1 MPGEVQ
7 FHNHLSTHAIAT
19 GMIAPPAYT
28 PAMLAD
34 LIRRFTAPHS
44 PAPLPEEDAR
54 LALAALMVRL
64 ARSDGDYS
72 EAEQVRIETVL
83 AAYHALGPFAAVK
96 LRQEAEI
103 AEANAPDTVQFTRL
117 IKAAVPYEEREAVIE
132 ALWQVALADG
142 IDADERS
149 FLRLVANLCG
159 VSDRDSGLARQ
170 RAETARG

>member
-1 MPGEVQ
+1 
-7 FHNHLSTHAIAT
+7 
-19 GMIAPPAYT
+19 
-28 PAMLAD
+28 MLAD

-64 ARSDGDYS
+64 ARSDGAYS
-72 EAEQVRIETVL
+72 EEERGRIGAVL
-83 AAYHALGPFAAVK
+83 AAYHDLGPTAAST
-96 LRQEAEI
+96 LRAEAEI
-103 AEANAPDTVQFTRL
+103 AEQNAPDTVQFTRL

-142 IDADERS
+142 ISADERG
-149 FLRLVANLCG
+149 FLRLVANLVG

-170 RAETARG
+170 RAEQRKD